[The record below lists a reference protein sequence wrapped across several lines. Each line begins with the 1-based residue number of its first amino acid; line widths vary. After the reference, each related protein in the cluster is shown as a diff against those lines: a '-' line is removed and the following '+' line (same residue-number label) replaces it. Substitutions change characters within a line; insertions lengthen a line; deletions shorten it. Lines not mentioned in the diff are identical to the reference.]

1 MFLQAPPQS
10 DLSLSKS
17 RSKPV
22 PTFFDNVTAGYGV
35 ARTSLGFASNSISP
49 GLMMK
54 DQWKPILE
62 QIETK
67 TGKRFSN
74 PGVLFNP
81 SDDNDVT
88 RRQLYDNLSIEIQ
101 DHVLQNKDNMPE
113 LVELFNNPD
122 WNNTLLEQAKT
133 SALTTLEDYNELAD
147 ESSGM
152 LDQFGRI
159 IGQLAG
165 GPGNDPLVY
174 LTLGLGGGAPSLY
187 QAALREFVIGA
198 GTSAIVEKP
207 VKDWYETLGL
217 DYSWEDF
224 ALAVGAGGVFG
235 GATPFAFDI
244 GGKTIRLTKKQVQ
257 AGVNAFKNSKVF
269 KSKGAQTATKAAEG
283 FDDVAATNPYEGGGN
298 AEAAHR
304 KSLKEATIAS
314 ENNEIAQITSNVP
327 IAKPKSIYDS
337 DNIDFTKQRF
347 KVDEIEIDAPLFQL
361 KPKADSYGVTKKL
374 SRIKKWD
381 AQKAGDITVYEM
393 ASGQR
398 YLIDGH
404 QRVGLAK
411 RLISTDPD
419 RAIIGKQ
426 GLTTHKDELESG
438 LFGTLFKEKDGI
450 TPEQAAVSVAVK
462 NIVEQTLDPLD
473 AAKVLK
479 ANPNIDV
486 NLPSENEFVR
496 TVRGIANLSDE
507 SKTALFKKI
516 ITPDIASAVGES
528 LADQPELHKPA
539 LELLK
544 GTELNR
550 TGIENVLKEPA
561 KEFAESNKGQEAA
574 NKFINNVTERLRT
587 GDRVGADVGDQGR
600 SINAQENAESISVAD
615 QEHLETFSDSYG
627 KGQLEEAE
635 QLETELFANVEN
647 QLDLDRE
654 IPGEIIERAD
664 GQMEIQTTTL
674 RQIKQESDIEKAA
687 EARMGVCITK

>member
-159 IGQLAG
+159 VGQLAG
-165 GPGNDPLVY
+165 GPGNDPLVF

-217 DYSWEDF
+217 DYSWKDF

-298 AEAAHR
+298 ADAAHR

-314 ENNEIAQITSNVP
+314 ENNEIAQIKSDVP
-327 IAKPKSIYDS
+327 IAKPKSIYAS
-337 DNIDFTKQRF
+337 DDIAQTKQRF
-347 KVDEIEIDAPLFQL
+347 KLDEIEIDALLFQL
-361 KPKADSYGVTKKL
+361 KPGANKFGVTKKL

-411 RLISTDPD
+411 RLVASDIIAGVSTN
-419 RAIIGKQ
+419 KQ
-426 GLTTHKDELESG
+426 VLEKGLY
-438 LFGTLFKEKDGI
+438 GTLVKEIDGV
-450 TPEQAAVSVAVK
+450 TPGQAAVSVAVK

-473 AAKVLK
+473 ATKIFQK
-479 ANPNIDV
+479 YPNTYDV
-486 NLPSENEFVR
+486 NLPSGNEFVR
-496 TVRGIANLSDE
+496 QVQGISNLSKDGKRLLYDE
-507 SKTALFKKI
+507 SV
-516 ITPDIASAVGES
+516 TPDIASAVGES
-528 LADQPELHKPA
+528 LADQPELHKTV
-539 LELLK
+539 LDLFK
-544 GTELNR
+544 GTKLSK
-550 TGIENVLKEPA
+550 TGITNVFEKPA
-561 KEFAESNKGQEAA
+561 KEFAESNKGQEATD
-574 NKFINNVTERLRT
+574 KFINNVTERLRT
-587 GDRVGADVGDQGR
+587 GDRVGADVGNQGR
-600 SINAQENAESISVAD
+600 SIDAQEDAESISVAD
-615 QEHLETFSDSYG
+615 QEHLESFSDSYG

-635 QLETELFANVEN
+635 QLETELFANVES

-664 GQMEIQTTTL
+664 GQMEIKTTTL